1 MRKIFCIA
9 AAFAAALLPG
19 CNENENNSVAVT
31 DISLDRIVL
40 EMVEGDT
47 ATLHASL
54 LPAEAAGSET
64 VEWES
69 SDLSV
74 ATVDEGGKV
83 TAVAAGNAVITARV
97 RDLSAACPVVV
108 IKPAFEF
115 IPDMAESGYALNAF
129 SNTSEVPV
137 LDEAVIWLRSS
148 DYTLEKD
155 PEYSGNIK
163 QTGRELQVS
172 LNIAAGS
179 DKVIPEGT
187 YVISPISDYTP
198 DEYEPMTSFS
208 YYTIEFYELGTF
220 YADYDTG
227 EKFVPVS
234 GNIVLGKSGNTYTL
248 DIEMYDENSERF
260 VCRYSGELL
269 FNLDTFDKY
278 LMY

>member
-83 TAVAAGNAVITARV
+83 TAVAPGQPDPDPRDSYRDNTASLWATDS
-97 RDLSAACPVVV
+97 RD
-108 IKPAFEF
+108 F
-115 IPDMAESGYALNAF
+115 
-129 SNTSEVPV
+129 
-137 LDEAVIWLRSS
+137 
-148 DYTLEKD
+148 
-155 PEYSGNIK
+155 
-163 QTGRELQVS
+163 
-172 LNIAAGS
+172 
-179 DKVIPEGT
+179 
-187 YVISPISDYTP
+187 
-198 DEYEPMTSFS
+198 
-208 YYTIEFYELGTF
+208 
-220 YADYDTG
+220 
-227 EKFVPVS
+227 
-234 GNIVLGKSGNTYTL
+234 
-248 DIEMYDENSERF
+248 
-260 VCRYSGELL
+260 
-269 FNLDTFDKY
+269 
-278 LMY
+278 